1 MSNTIS
7 LTATKRDEFGSNASR
22 RLRKQGFVP
31 AVMYSAGN
39 ENLHFQISLAQV
51 QQIEHHAGMVALDI
65 EGLGKRNAIVK
76 AVQYKAINDQPLSVD
91 FQEVH
96 AGEKVTVVVPVEP
109 QGEPEGLREGGQL
122 EQTIHE
128 LELEVAPA
136 DIPEVILV
144 DVSGLKLNDELTIA
158 DITSLPASAK
168 VLGGH
173 DQIVFHVRTPHTTVE
188 EPAAEA
194 TPAEGDA
201 AAAAPAA
208 EKDAKA
214 EKK

>member
-31 AVMYSAGN
+31 AVIYSAGN
-39 ENLHFQISLAQV
+39 ENLHFQLSLAQV
-51 QQIEHHAGMVALDI
+51 LQIEHHAGLVTLDI
-65 EGLGKRNAIVK
+65 EGLGKRSAIVK
-76 AVQYKAINDQPLSVD
+76 SVQYKAINDQPLSVD

-96 AGEKVTVVVPVEP
+96 AGEKVTVLVPVEP

-144 DVSGLKLNDELTIA
+144 DVSGLKLNDELTVA
-158 DITSLPASAK
+158 DITTLPASAK
-168 VLGGH
+168 VVGDH
-173 DQIVFHVRTPHTTVE
+173 TQIVFHVRTPHTTVE

-194 TPAEGDA
+194 APAEGDA
-201 AAAAPAA
+201 PAA
-208 EKDAKA
+208 DKDAKA

>member
-31 AVMYSAGN
+31 AVIYSAGN
-39 ENLHFQISLAQV
+39 ENLHFQLSLAQV
-51 QQIEHHAGMVALDI
+51 LQIEHHAGLVTLDI

-76 AVQYKAINDQPLSVD
+76 SVQYKAINDQPLSVD

-96 AGEKVTVVVPVEP
+96 AGEKVTVLVPVEP

-144 DVSGLKLNDELTIA
+144 DVSGLKLNDELTVA
-158 DITSLPASAK
+158 DITTLPASAK
-168 VLGGH
+168 VVGDH
-173 DQIVFHVRTPHTTVE
+173 TQIVFHVRTPHTTVE

-194 TPAEGDA
+194 APAEGDA
-201 AAAAPAA
+201 PAA
-208 EKDAKA
+208 DKDAKA

>member
-31 AVMYSAGN
+31 AVIYSAGN

-65 EGLGKRNAIVK
+65 EGLGKHNAIVK

-96 AGEKVTVVVPVEP
+96 AGEKVTVMVPVEP

-168 VLGGH
+168 VVGDH
-173 DQIVFHVRTPHTTVE
+173 TQIVFHVRTPHTTVE

-194 TPAEGDA
+194 APAEGDA

-208 EKDAKA
+208 DAKA

>member
-31 AVMYSAGN
+31 AVIYSAGN

-51 QQIEHHAGMVALDI
+51 LRIEHHAGLVALDI

-76 AVQYKAINDQPLSVD
+76 SVQYKAINDQPLSVD

-96 AGEKVTVVVPVEP
+96 AGEKVTVMVPVEP
-109 QGEPEGLREGGQL
+109 QGEPEGLRQGGQL

-158 DITSLPASAK
+158 DITTLPASAK
-168 VLGGH
+168 VVGDH
-173 DQIVFHVRTPHTTVE
+173 TQIVFHVRTPHTKVE
-188 EPAAEA
+188 EPATEA
-194 TPAEGDA
+194 APAEGDA
-201 AAAAPAA
+201 AEAPAA
-208 EKDAKA
+208 EKK
-214 EKK
+214 